1 MGFLKKVGK
10 TFKKGWKDA
19 LGWADDDWM
28 KDYVMPVA
36 LTVAG
41 AYFGGPLI
49 AAGLTSAGAS
59 ASAASVAGASIA
71 GSAAGGTYQSA
82 RASHLQDEAQKEQ
95 LAAMRDIAK
104 AEAAAAAVPIAT
116 EAGAQQVTSAETSDI
131 NNATERRRALST
143 ADTTSGRLQR
153 WARNGKRK
161 TLG

>member
-19 LGWADDDWM
+19 FGWADDDWM
-28 KDYVMPVA
+28 KDYVVPVA

-41 AYFGGPLI
+41 AYFGGPVGAM
-49 AAGLTSAGAS
+49 AAAS
-59 ASAASVAGASIA
+59 AYTGARSAHVQEKA
-71 GSAAGGTYQSA
+71 QDKQ
-82 RASHLQDEAQKEQ
+82 LQ
-95 LAAMRDIAK
+95 AMRDIAN

-143 ADTTSGRLQR
+143 ADTTSGRLRR
-153 WARNGKRK
+153 WASNGKRK